1 MKRRPSVFKRLVLGL
16 SFVGLVG
23 TMLLLV
29 TVVIEY
35 QFTFASL
42 STPEA
47 FAAALREMLEHVAM
61 PVLVL
66 LVPMALAGLW
76 VIRKAFLPLRLAAE
90 RIEAAEEGSRSFR
103 IDTTEM
109 PDEAMPF
116 TNAVNKL
123 LHRLDRSAAQHE
135 AFAADVAHELRT
147 PLAALSLELDQIDH
161 ADATRLK
168 SDVSSMKRLIDQLM
182 LLAQMDA
189 EDATH
194 LRVERVV
201 LSEVC
206 ADVISLLAPAI
217 IRSGRTIA
225 LDGEDL
231 RVSVLGRREA
241 LAAALRNLVENG
253 NRVTPVGGTILIRV
267 TSDACIHVRD
277 GGEGLTRMRLN
288 ELIKRNRRSDNAN
301 PDGAGLGLAI
311 VARIMAA
318 HGGELTSDPYARE
331 LTLRFPKNS

>member
-1 MKRRPSVFKRLVLGL
+1 MKRWPSVFKRLVLGL

-116 TNAVNKL
+116 TNASTSCFNGSTVRRRNMRL
-123 LHRLDRSAAQHE
+123 L
-135 AFAADVAHELRT
+135 
-147 PLAALSLELDQIDH
+147 PLTS
-161 ADATRLK
+161 R
-168 SDVSSMKRLIDQLM
+168 MN
-182 LLAQMDA
+182 
-189 EDATH
+189 
-194 LRVERVV
+194 
-201 LSEVC
+201 
-206 ADVISLLAPAI
+206 
-217 IRSGRTIA
+217 SGR
-225 LDGEDL
+225 
-231 RVSVLGRREA
+231 RWRRCHS
-241 LAAALRNLVENG
+241 N
-253 NRVTPVGGTILIRV
+253 
-267 TSDACIHVRD
+267 
-277 GGEGLTRMRLN
+277 LTR
-288 ELIKRNRRSDNAN
+288 
-301 PDGAGLGLAI
+301 
-311 VARIMAA
+311 
-318 HGGELTSDPYARE
+318 
-331 LTLRFPKNS
+331 